1 MTRHAL
7 LFGMG
12 LAVSALGFGTPAQAA
27 GTLVQGDGSFVGG
40 PTEAVDI
47 AHVRAV
53 LFQQQDAVTAVIQAA
68 TRADETIG
76 SAWILPIHGEILA
89 PPAAAD
95 PAMIAEL
102 LRVSDPMFEQT
113 VAGIPGCTVGCSAMG
128 DSGQDVLADLGVFEA
143 TKAGATWSHFG
154 PSVVGAAMDSLVDS
168 GFALTDALQAG
179 LEAHAASGG
188 SVVVMFFT
196 DERLDAATPALV
208 VRYEASEMLM
218 PQALT
223 ALSADATV
231 QTSVLTITADGATG
245 PVGVPHVMPELG
257 IPLYEPTRTPEFYTA
272 RARLALDEAGGS
284 SWLLE
289 YSNTLESLDERSDRL
304 LELGVLWEAGGRP
317 WSGLRALVDRG
328 LLDSFRAEEV
338 WITRW
343 RTYQKPE
350 YLTDQVF
357 APDASVPA
365 YEVYLE
371 ASQFSAA
378 AWAWPMPL
386 LLGAWA
392 FGRRRR
398 RV

>member
-1 MTRHAL
+1 MNRHAL
-7 LFGMG
+7 LFGLG
-12 LAVSALGFGTPAQAA
+12 LAMSTLGFGTPAQAA

-40 PTEAVDI
+40 PTDDVDI

-53 LFQQQDAVTAVIQAA
+53 LFQQEGVVTAVIQAA

-76 SAWILPIHGEILA
+76 SAWILPIQGEVLA
-89 PPAAAD
+89 RPAAAD

-102 LRVSDPMFEQT
+102 MRVTDPMFEQVT
-113 VAGIPGCTVGCSAMG
+113 GIPGCAVGCSAMG
-128 DSGQDVLADLGVFEA
+128 DSGDDVLADLGVFEA
-143 TKAGATWSHFG
+143 SKAGATWSHFG
-154 PSVVGAAMDSLVDS
+154 PSAVGAAMDSLVDS
-168 GFALTDALQAG
+168 GFDLPEALVDG

-188 SVVVMFFT
+188 GVVVMFFT
-196 DERLDAATPALV
+196 EARLDAATPALV
-208 VRYEASEMLM
+208 VRYAASELMM

-223 ALSADATV
+223 ALSADDTI

-245 PVGVPHVMPELG
+245 PVGVPHVTPELG
-257 IPLYEPTRTPEFYTA
+257 IPLYASTRTPEFYKA

-284 SWLLE
+284 GWLLE

-304 LELGVLWEAGGRP
+304 LELGVLWEYGGYPWAG
-317 WSGLRALVDRG
+317 LQALVDRS
-328 LLDSFRAEEV
+328 LLDAFQAEDV

-350 YLTDQVF
+350 YLKDQVF

-398 RV
+398 RI